1 MKTSKALILVAA
13 LATSSILF
21 PMTAQAQ
28 RLIGGI
34 DVDKYCRDRFGEGSK
49 SELVE
54 NTAWGWRCRIRQD
67 LVSLSMDNACRFQ
80 YKNQNAYA
88 RPHNERDPYSWQCFV
103 N

>member
-1 MKTSKALILVAA
+1 MKNSKALILVGA

-28 RLIGGI
+28 RILGGI
-34 DVDKYCRDRFGEGSK
+34 DLDGYCANRFGTGSK
-49 SELVE
+49 AEQVE

-67 LVSLSMDNACRFQ
+67 LVTLSMDNACRFQ

-88 RPHNERDPYSWQCFV
+88 RPRNERDPYSWECLV

>member
-1 MKTSKALILVAA
+1 MKNSKALILVTA

-28 RLIGGI
+28 RVLGGI
-34 DVDKYCRDRFGEGSK
+34 DVNSYCRDRFGNGSQA
-49 SELVE
+49 ELVE

-67 LVSLSMDNACRFQ
+67 LVTLSMDNACRFQ
-80 YKNQNAYA
+80 YKNPSVFA
-88 RPHNERDPYSWQCFV
+88 RPGNPRDPYSWQCFA